1 MTQTTILAIPLPR
14 SRPPAPLKRTP
25 TAALR
30 CRLLIVDQGF
40 TLCFP
45 NAKLKLDHRELADL
59 SADLFGDELTELRTA
74 DQISVLLT
82 RVVRLLAQNRISP
95 RRAAMLTYAT
105 SLLLRSAV
113 AMDRQASVGD
123 QCSQHHLGLAARH
136 RRRYTSL
143 GNEFRIELGWG
154 WIRADY
160 GPICGSDCDGYEHYH
175 RIAEWGA
182 YE

>member
-1 MTQTTILAIPLPR
+1 M
-14 SRPPAPLKRTP
+14 KRTL

-123 QCSQHHLGLAARH
+123 QCSQIIWDSPLDTGGDTRHSETNSGL
-136 RRRYTSL
+136 
-143 GNEFRIELGWG
+143 N
-154 WIRADY
+154 
-160 GPICGSDCDGYEHYH
+160 
-175 RIAEWGA
+175 
-182 YE
+182 